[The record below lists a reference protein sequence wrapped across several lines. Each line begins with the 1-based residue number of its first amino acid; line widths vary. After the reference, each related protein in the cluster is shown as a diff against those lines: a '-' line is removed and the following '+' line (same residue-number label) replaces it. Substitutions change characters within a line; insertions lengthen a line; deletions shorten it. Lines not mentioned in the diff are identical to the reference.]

1 MIAHSSPRP
10 RSQRLDNGTIPAGP
24 MTGARLTKL
33 LLALIVPPLF
43 CLVSGGCRV
52 YGERMVQVRQHYYRS
67 DLVAADRLLLET
79 REQQPADAPLIDL
92 ERSLVLLTQGQASA
106 AEQLLRRARDE
117 FEERQASDPV
127 ATAKSWLTDDT
138 QRTYRGDD
146 YELVL
151 IRAFLALSNLLHD
164 GGDAEA
170 YSLQVSAEQ
179 QRIIDAAVEAD
190 GKNPKVA
197 YQQVAIG
204 PFLRGMLREQT
215 HVHYDDAARS
225 YQQVVHW
232 QPDFLPGKTDLQRAQ
247 YGTHSAPAH
256 GVLYVFACV
265 GRGPLKQEVVEQPT
279 SAALLVADRIVSAV
293 GSQTLP
299 PTIAPIKVPRMVA
312 GSQTVPAIAVEVAGQ
327 PPQRTETITDINRM
341 ALLQAEAIH
350 DQTVGRAVARRVLKK
365 SLLYGAKEMAD
376 VSKNSLVS
384 LGIDL
389 AGVAYEAT
397 ERADTRCWSLLPA
410 SIQVVRI
417 ELPVGRHRV
426 TLRPLRN
433 SGRHPG
439 ALQTE
444 TVEIL
449 DARNRYLL
457 VHLPDDR
464 LIGKPVVSRD

>member
-1 MIAHSSPRP
+1 MIAHSSLHQRPHRPARALIAP
-10 RSQRLDNGTIPAGP
+10 RSAP
-24 MTGARLTKL
+24 L
-33 LLALIVPPLF
+33 LLVVIALLPFGIA
-43 CLVSGGCRV
+43 SGGCRV
-52 YGERMVQVRQHYYRS
+52 YGERMQQVRQHYYHS
-67 DLVAADRLLLET
+67 DLAAADRLLLET

-92 ERSLVLLTQGQASA
+92 ERALVLLTQGRARD
-106 AEQLLRRARDE
+106 AEQLLRGARDE
-117 FEERQASDPV
+117 FDERQASDPV
-127 ATAKSWLTDDT
+127 ATTKSWLTDDT

-179 QRIIDAAVEAD
+179 QRIIEAAIEAD
-190 GKNPKVA
+190 GKNPKAA

-215 HVHYDDAARS
+215 HLHYDDAARS

-232 QPDFLPGKTDLQRAQ
+232 QPDFLAGKTDLQRAQ
-247 YGTHSAPAH
+247 FGTHSAPAH
-256 GVLYVFACV
+256 GVLYVFALV
-265 GRGPLKQEVVEQPT
+265 GRGPLKQEAVEQPT
-279 SAALLVADRIVSAV
+279 SAALLVADRIVSAI

-312 GSQTVPAIAVEVAGQ
+312 GSQTIPALAVEVAGQ

-341 ALLQAEAIH
+341 AVLQAQAIH

-365 SLLYGAKEMAD
+365 SLLYGAKEVAD
-376 VSKNSLVS
+376 VSKNSFVS

-397 ERADTRCWSLLPA
+397 EHADTRCWSLLPA
-410 SIQVVRI
+410 SIQVARI
-417 ELPVGRHRV
+417 ELPVGRHQV
-426 TLRPLRN
+426 TLRALRN
-433 SGRHPG
+433 SGRSPA
-439 ALQTE
+439 ALQTQ

-449 DARNRYLL
+449 DARNRYVL
-457 VHLPDDR
+457 VNLPDDR
-464 LIGKPVVSRD
+464 VIGTPIVSR